1 MLQEIAILLPCHSF
15 EDFPT
20 YHTGDDAQSL
30 LANWTAMWHPAFLA
44 AAGKNPHWHRVD
56 SPPESLEGLALLI
69 PSICKADLP
78 AGFSQRAKES
88 GAVLVKGLTDRQEIV
103 TKLLA
108 ALPEVNEVAARLAPD
123 FYALGYCYLQV
134 ELLTRQMRYSSSLDE
149 IYFENKTVEA
159 AKAAAEGSEEEAKS
173 CLQACFDV
181 LMEERNQYYSV
192 DASLLD
198 FVLVAESTLNDS
210 LLAEVEGG
218 LPINLWIS
226 GALAEKVAAEHPQ
239 LKETISQKLV
249 DKQIGIVGGEW
260 IEGPLNLLDP
270 ETVLENLLHG
280 QKAYEKALGY
290 TPKVFGRRRFGMTA
304 FIPQVLRG
312 LGYVGAIHATLDEG
326 KLPVSNQGKARWE
339 GVDGSTIDTL
349 AKFPLDA
356 TKPETFLSLF
366 SKLGEAMDG
375 EHVATLAFAH
385 WPKITSPWYEDLKT
399 IARYGN
405 SLGEFTTVEH
415 YFEET
420 DTATYHGNFKPEDYR
435 TPWLKQSIVRR
446 QPGPISQH
454 LAREQFNARLD
465 VASKLEA
472 LAHLVAGTSVAKEET
487 GPIRSIHDPANPS
500 QHEGPLDEFAVQ
512 AACQAMASALPRS
525 DQSKHQAYLSFNT
538 LNSLRTRGVFLPDLP
553 ELPVNESPVISSGH
567 DSKQKF
573 ASIEVPGCGYGWI
586 AGDPRGGADRKQKSM
601 LDGHVLRNEFMEVHI
616 HPETGGIKSIYDY
629 KTRGNRLSQQLSLR
643 MPGKKQG
650 AGERYLGPDASA
662 VYSRMIVTQ
671 IDPGTSSPAMGEI
684 HTQGRIVSAEDEVMA
699 TYKQTYRLWRSSRV
713 LEIDIELDL
722 KVDPKSL
729 PWDSHYCCRLAWGDE
744 AALTY
749 HDVQWVRTRC
759 SGRRIEASNYVE
771 IEASHGKTTLLTGGI
786 PFHLRNHGHMLDSI
800 LIPHGETQRKFRLG
814 IGLDLPYSLPV
825 ARDFTYQAP
834 PMLETA
840 AMPAAGKSS
849 WLLHLEAKNV
859 LLTSLNPLTDDAG
872 SPIGFQTKMLETEGR
887 PAKGAIRCF
896 RKIKEAHLCDFHGNR
911 ITRCEVDGDR
921 ILFQLAPGQWYPLDV
936 IWA

>member
-1 MLQEIAILLPCHSF
+1 MIQEIAILLPCHSF

-44 AAGKNPHWHRVD
+44 SAGKNPQWHRVD
-56 SPPESLEGLALLI
+56 SPPENLEGLALLI
-69 PSICKADLP
+69 PSICKSELP

-88 GAVLVKGLTDRQEIV
+88 GATLVKGLTDRQEIV
-103 TKLLA
+103 TRLLDRIGD
-108 ALPEVNEVAARLAPD
+108 VHEVAAKLASD

-149 IYFENKTVEA
+149 IYFENKTIEA
-159 AKAAAEGSEEEAKS
+159 AKAAVEGNEAEATH

-198 FVLVAESTLNDS
+198 FTLVAESTLNGS
-210 LLAEVEGG
+210 LLAEVQG
-218 LPINLWIS
+218 PIPTNLWVS
-226 GALAEKVAAEHPQ
+226 GTLAQTIGDHHPELKEAIAAKIAEK
-239 LKETISQKLV
+239 KL
-249 DKQIGIVGGEW
+249 GIVGGEW

-270 ETVLENLLHG
+270 ESVLANFQRGHE
-280 QKAYEKALGY
+280 AYQQAFGAS
-290 TPKVFGRRRFGMTA
+290 PKVFGRRRFGMTA
-304 FIPQVLRG
+304 FLPQILRG

-339 GVDGSTIDTL
+339 GVDGSTVDAL

-385 WPKITSPWYEDLKT
+385 WPQITSPWYEDLKT

-405 SLGEFTTVEH
+405 SLGEFVTVEH

-446 QPGPISQH
+446 QPGPVSQH
-454 LAREQFNARLD
+454 AQREQLN
-465 VASKLEA
+465 
-472 LAHLVAGTSVAKEET
+472 AHLDAAGKLQAIAELMSGSAAKKASPPHE
-487 GPIRSIHDPANPS
+487 RSLQDPANPG
-500 QHEGPLDEFAVQ
+500 QDQTKETEGLV
-512 AACQAMASALPRS
+512 AAASRSLAAALPRLE
-525 DQSKHQAYLSFNT
+525 QSAQKGYLSFNT
-538 LNSLRTRGVFLPDLP
+538 LNSVSTRGVFVSELSDLP
-553 ELPVNESPVISSGH
+553 ASGEPVIASGH
-567 DSKQKF
+567 DSKRKF
-573 ASIEVPGCGYGWI
+573 ATIEVPGCGYAWI
-586 AGDPRGGADRKQKSM
+586 TGEAKGSASKQKAL

-643 MPGKKQG
+643 MPGKKQ
-650 AGERYLGPDASA
+650 ATGERYLGPDASA
-662 VYSRMIVTQ
+662 IYSQMQVTQ
-671 IDPGTSSPAMGEI
+671 IDPATSSAAMGEI
-684 HTQGRIVSAEDEVMA
+684 HTRGKIIGEENEVMA
-699 TYKQTYRLWRSSRV
+699 TFKQTYRLWRASRV
-713 LEIDIELDL
+713 LEIDIEIEPQ
-722 KVDPKSL
+722 VDPKSL

-744 AALTY
+744 TALTY

-771 IEASHGKTTLLTGGI
+771 INASHGKTTLLTAGI
-786 PFHLRNHGHMLDSI
+786 PFHLRNHGHMLDTI

-814 IGLDLPYSLPV
+814 IGLDLPYSLPA
-825 ARDFTYQAP
+825 ARDFMYQP
-834 PMLETA
+834 QPMFESA
-840 AMPAAGKSS
+840 AMPAPGASS
-849 WLLHLEAKNV
+849 WMFHLEAKNV
-859 LLTSLNPLTDDAG
+859 ILTSLESLTNESG
-872 SPIGFQTKMLETEGR
+872 EVVGFTTKILETEGR
-887 PAKGAIRCF
+887 NAKGALRCF
-896 RKIKEAHLCDFHGNR
+896 RKVGEAHLCDFHGNR
-911 ITRCEVDGDR
+911 ISKCQVEGDR
-921 ILFQLAPGQWYPLDV
+921 INFQLAPGQWYPV
-936 IWA
+936 EVRWG